1 MNRYC
6 PNCLKK
12 NHFESDNCLKCE
24 NSLLLNNKYYLID
37 VLGENSGTT
46 YLAVR
51 EDLCISPRQFIIKE
65 LSIKKVKK
73 WKEEE
78 LFKRERNILKN
89 LDHKFIPKTIDEF
102 DIKSGKRISYYTVM
116 EYINNDYDY
125 KNKPKT
131 KIEEEKVLNY
141 ILKLADILDY
151 THSFTPPIIHRDI
164 KLSNIIMKEDDI
176 YLIDFGSATNIV
188 QEEGGSTIAGTFGYM
203 APEQF
208 LGKAFPA
215 TDYYA
220 LGVLALVMLSNKEPE
235 EFLNKHE
242 VNWEKLNISIKMK
255 EIISKLLVYDYEK
268 RVSSK
273 EDLLSLVTPVAIENQ
288 FNIIKF
294 LTEYNK
300 IIKSYE
306 TSTRID
312 LTDYSSMLLGS
323 IIAFSVFL
331 VFNTAIGAGVVLL
344 LFFIIFIRGT
354 FKKEERFAK
363 RKIKEYLRLKDND
376 LELKISVMSSF
387 YKYDDTRNMCDTIFY
402 EQLNEKLLS
411 SLDMEKLFKYN
422 EIIKTNQDIKRHIEN
437 TERFRTPYIKAL
449 KLKLT
454 DKNNSNFKISDEEIK
469 ELINDT
475 EKKDI
480 IKRKRWDN

>member
-1 MNRYC
+1 
-6 PNCLKK
+6 
-12 NHFESDNCLKCE
+12 
-24 NSLLLNNKYYLID
+24 
-37 VLGENSGTT
+37 
-46 YLAVR
+46 
-51 EDLCISPRQFIIKE
+51 
-65 LSIKKVKK
+65 
-73 WKEEE
+73 
-78 LFKRERNILKN
+78 
-89 LDHKFIPKTIDEF
+89 
-102 DIKSGKRISYYTVM
+102 
-116 EYINNDYDY
+116 
-125 KNKPKT
+125 
-131 KIEEEKVLNY
+131 
-141 ILKLADILDY
+141 
-151 THSFTPPIIHRDI
+151 
-164 KLSNIIMKEDDI
+164 MKEDDI

-220 LGVLALVMLSNKEPE
+220 LGILALVMLSNKEPE

-242 VNWEKLNISIKMK
+242 VNWEDLDISIKMK
-255 EIISKLLVYDYEK
+255 DIISKLLTYDYEK

-323 IIAFSVFL
+323 IIAFSIFL

-376 LELKISVMSSF
+376 LELKVSVMSSF

-469 ELINDT
+469 KLMNDT
-475 EKKDI
+475 E
-480 IKRKRWDN
+480 RKHLDT